1 MESSLPH
8 HISPSLPRSVAIT
21 LWGTGQPRREFLHV
35 DDMADACV
43 FVMNKVDFS
52 NLTIGMKDVKNTHI
66 NIGCGEDLEIL
77 ELANI
82 IKGVVGFT
90 GKIIWDKSKPDGT
103 YQKLLDVS
111 KLIKLGWRKRIEL
124 KHGISL
130 TYSKY
135 HLD

>member
-90 GKIIWDKSKPDGT
+90 GKIIWDKTKPDGT
-103 YQKLLDVS
+103 YQKLLNVNLL
-111 KLIKLGWRKRIEL
+111 KRHGWISQIGL
-124 KHGISL
+124 KEGL
-130 TYSKY
+130 EKVYKQY
-135 HLD
+135 L